1 INPGSEGD
9 NLMQTINV
17 GRLPGYLIALSCVML
32 ITATGRGQ
40 STTQKQSQDQG
51 NEVVRVNTELV
62 QTDVMVFD
70 KRGHFVDGLKP
81 EQFALQIDG
90 ISQAISIFMLV
101 TVGLIISEAT
111 AIVSLAAI

>member
-1 INPGSEGD
+1 MAERASLPEHCQFVQRECKLWQMNPGSEGD

-17 GRLPGYLIALSCVML
+17 GRLSGYLIILSCVML
-32 ITATGRGQ
+32 IAATGRGQ

-81 EQFALQIDG
+81 QL
-90 ISQAISIFMLV
+90 
-101 TVGLIISEAT
+101 
-111 AIVSLAAI
+111 